1 MSAATWET
9 NITNCPGYRYAH
21 PGYKVLRHLEWK
33 MHLQFVIRAPCGELV
48 PRNVRAGI
56 RKLAA
61 RVGDR
66 ASMILSISFAIVM
79 TAAAALDPARAGQVE
94 ASMSPPSYGAGWHRE
109 NRWSGE
115 YPNGFTMAANLTI
128 SIRTIPDPAAPK
140 SESCLLK
147 RGATYHVW
155 NKSRVASD
163 KLQFVSYTRIET
175 YQLKADYKTQLL
187 RESDHDQINLS
198 FRSGDRW
205 SFLVPLSEGMFLMKA
220 GDTTY
225 YASQDL
231 IDNSERLGLS
241 VDERAVQ
248 DEWLGLKCANG
259 TAGWILLGE
268 IKGTP
273 AFAEPNVAGY
283 GEARD
288 KR

>member
-1 MSAATWET
+1 M
-9 NITNCPGYRYAH
+9 P
-21 PGYKVLRHLEWK
+21 
-33 MHLQFVIRAPCGELV
+33 LQLFISDPRGESM
-48 PRNVRAGI
+48 PRNAFVGI
-56 RKLAA
+56 RKLAS
-61 RVGDR
+61 RVCDR
-66 ASMILSISFAIVM
+66 ASMILSIAIAIVM

-94 ASMSPPSYGAGWHRE
+94 ASMPPPSYDASWHRE
-109 NRWSGE
+109 NGWSGE

-128 SIRTIPDPAAPK
+128 PIRTKPDPAAPK

-163 KLQFVSYTRIET
+163 KLRFVSYTHIET
-175 YQLKADYKTQLL
+175 YQLKADYNTQLL
-187 RESDHDQINLS
+187 RASDRETTDVS
-198 FRSGDRW
+198 FRRGDRW
-205 SFLVPLSEGMFLMKA
+205 SLLAPLSEGMFLMKA
-220 GDTTY
+220 GNTTY

-231 IDNSERLGLS
+231 IDNSERPSLS
-241 VDERAVQ
+241 MEEPAVQ

-259 TAGWILLGE
+259 TGGWILLGE

-273 AFAEPNVAGY
+273 GFADPNVAGY